1 MINLQRNIVYGPVHS
16 RRLGIS
22 LGLNILPT
30 KIKVCSFD
38 CLYCQYGWT
47 DEFDDKTLSKIL
59 PTKEEILEALEKQL
73 KEMNY
78 QPDYITFSGN
88 GEATLHPQFGVI
100 VDGVIELRN
109 KYTPQAKTTILS
121 NSTQV
126 FKPEVREALAK
137 LDERIMKLDAGYED
151 MFKNYNRP
159 AKYVYLE
166 VITDALANM
175 KDITIQTLFTSGP
188 MGNYADKNISAW
200 FERIKKINPVFVQI
214 YSLDR
219 GYPSEEISFVSKEEL
234 GKIKEMLDKENIKSA
249 VY

>member
-1 MINLQRNIVYGPVHS
+1 MIQLQRKIVYGPVNS

-47 DEFDDKTLSKIL
+47 DEFDDETLSKIL
-59 PTKEEILEALEKQL
+59 PSKDEILEALDSQL
-73 KEMNY
+73 KEMDY
-78 QPDYITFSGN
+78 EPSYITFSGN
-88 GEATLHPQFGVI
+88 GEATLHPEFGAI

-109 KYTPQAKTTILS
+109 KYSPHAKVTILS

-126 FKPEVREALAK
+126 FKPSVRDALAK
-137 LDERIMKLDAGYED
+137 LDERIMKLDAGYE
-151 MFKNYNRP
+151 FLFREYNRP
-159 AKYVYLE
+159 AKYVNLE
-166 VITDALANM
+166 VITDELSKM
-175 KDITIQTLFTSGP
+175 DSVTIQTLFTSGH
-188 MGNYADKNISAW
+188 MGNYTEKNISEW
-200 FERIKKINPVFVQI
+200 LGRIKKIKPVFVQI

-219 GYPSEEISFVSKEEL
+219 GYPSEEIAFVEREDL
-234 GKIKEMLDKENIKSA
+234 EKIKLLLDKENIKSE

>member
-1 MINLQRNIVYGPVHS
+1 MIQLQRKIVYGPVHS

-59 PTKEEILEALEKQL
+59 PSKDEILEALETQL

-78 QPDYITFSGN
+78 EPDYITFSGN
-88 GEATLHPQFGVI
+88 GEATLHPEFGAI

-109 KYTPQAKTTILS
+109 KYTPHAKTTILS
-121 NSTQV
+121 NTTQV

-137 LDERIMKLDAGYED
+137 LDERIMKLDAGYEY
-151 MFKNYNRP
+151 MFSQYNRP
-159 AKYVYLE
+159 AKYVNLD
-166 VITDALANM
+166 VITDELSKM
-175 KDITIQTLFTSGP
+175 DGVTIQTLFTSGP
-188 MGNYADKNISAW
+188 MGNYIEKNILAW
-200 FERIKKINPVFVQI
+200 IERIKKINPVFVQI

-219 GYPSEEISFVSKEEL
+219 GYPSEEISYVSKEEL
-234 GKIKEMLDKENIKSA
+234 GKIKELLDKENIKSE

>member
-1 MINLQRNIVYGPVHS
+1 MIQLQRNIVYGPVHS

-47 DEFDDKTLSKIL
+47 DEFDDKALSKIL
-59 PTKEEILEALEKQL
+59 PSKEEIHEALENQL

-78 QPDYITFSGN
+78 EPDYITFSGN
-88 GEATLHPQFGVI
+88 GEATLHPEFSAI
-100 VDGVIELRN
+100 VDDVIMLRN
-109 KYTPQAKTTILS
+109 KYVPHAKTTILS

-137 LDERIMKLDAGYED
+137 LDERIMKLDAGYD
-151 MFKNYNRP
+151 DLFVHYNRP

-166 VITDALANM
+166 VITDVLAEM

-188 MGNYADKNISAW
+188 MGNFTEKNITAW
-200 FERIKKINPVFVQI
+200 IKRIKKIKPAFVQI

-219 GYPSEEISFVSKEEL
+219 GYPSEEITHVSREEL
-234 GKIKEMLDKENIKSA
+234 EKIKVLLDMEKIKSE

>member
-1 MINLQRNIVYGPVHS
+1 
-16 RRLGIS
+16 
-22 LGLNILPT
+22 
-30 KIKVCSFD
+30 
-38 CLYCQYGWT
+38 
-47 DEFDDKTLSKIL
+47 
-59 PTKEEILEALEKQL
+59 
-73 KEMNY
+73 MNY
-78 QPDYITFSGN
+78 EPDYITFSGN
-88 GEATLHPQFGVI
+88 GEATLHPQFPVI

-109 KYTPQAKTTILS
+109 KYTPHAKTTILS

-159 AKYVYLE
+159 AKYVYLD

-188 MGNYADKNISAW
+188 MGNYTDKNISAW
-200 FERIKKINPVFVQI
+200 LERIKKINPVFVQV

-219 GYPSEEISFVSKEEL
+219 GYPSEEISYVSKEEL
-234 GKIKEMLDKENIKSA
+234 GKIKELLDKENIKSE

>member
-1 MINLQRNIVYGPVHS
+1 MINLQRKIVYGPVHS

-59 PTKEEILEALEKQL
+59 PSKEEILDALETQL

-88 GEATLHPQFGVI
+88 GEATLHPEFGAI
-100 VDGVIELRN
+100 VDGVIAIRN
-109 KYTPQAKTTILS
+109 KYTPHAKTTILS

-137 LDERIMKLDAGYED
+137 LDERIMKLDAGYD
-151 MFKNYNRP
+151 DVFKNYNRP
-159 AKYVYLE
+159 AKHVYLE

-175 KDITIQTLFTSGP
+175 KDITIQTLFTLGP
-188 MGNYADKNISAW
+188 MGNYTDKNISAW
-200 FERIKKINPVFVQI
+200 LERIKKIKPVFVQV

-219 GYPSEEISFVSKEEL
+219 GYPSEEISYVSKEEL
-234 GKIKEMLDKENIKSA
+234 GKIKELLDKENIRSE